1 MLKQQY
7 LSSLPAK
14 VNGTGATPTNL
25 YAPAGAKKQ
34 TTTKKSRYDDSYLS
48 ENTTPTKLVPSQH
61 VEQAST
67 FEIPED
73 EERSGSSYSHME
85 HNLNFYNHPGSV
97 HQRQQ
102 CDEGIFDAGL
112 RESINS
118 TSTLAR
124 EMESLVVDEVF
135 TDRTN
140 MANNGVASPVDKLL
154 QPVLIRKKQPSM
166 GMKILDELGVRKSNT
181 KVNTASAT

>member
-1 MLKQQY
+1 M
-7 LSSLPAK
+7 
-14 VNGTGATPTNL
+14 
-25 YAPAGAKKQ
+25 
-34 TTTKKSRYDDSYLS
+34 
-48 ENTTPTKLVPSQH
+48 
-61 VEQAST
+61 EQAST

-97 HQRQQ
+97 HQRQL
-102 CDEGIFDAGL
+102 CEEGIFEAGL

-118 TSTLAR
+118 NSTLAR

-140 MANNGVASPVDKLL
+140 MAINGVASPVDKLL

-166 GMKILDELGVRKSNT
+166 GMKILDELGVRKST
-181 KVNTASAT
+181 QGAPKVGTASAT